1 MFRKMVDNSITNLEQ
16 QRKKAIKKIDKTI
29 EARHKEVFAAKDAIA
44 KMESIIEGLQRKNKN
59 QKEKS
64 DRDISELQEGIKI
77 LNGELKEYREKEEN
91 DQKFLNKQRAEK
103 TKKVMDNINTPIQDP
118 QTKIKALQDLVN
130 QLEFNLKFTENSRDQ
145 RALELKHEK
154 EAHATTKTNTAKD
167 LEAEKTEHEATKS
180 T

>member
-1 MFRKMVDNSITNLEQ
+1 
-16 QRKKAIKKIDKTI
+16 
-29 EARHKEVFAAKDAIA
+29 
-44 KMESIIEGLQRKNKN
+44 MESIIEGLQRKNKN

-91 DQKFLNKQRAEK
+91 AQKFLNKQRAEK